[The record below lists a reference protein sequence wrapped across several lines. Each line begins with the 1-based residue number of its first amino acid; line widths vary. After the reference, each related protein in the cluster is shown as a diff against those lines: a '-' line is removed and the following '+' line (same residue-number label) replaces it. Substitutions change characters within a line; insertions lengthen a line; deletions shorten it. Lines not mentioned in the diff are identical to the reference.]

1 MLDELEIV
9 VVAGDGGPGC
19 LSFRREK
26 YVPKGGPDGG
36 DGGDGGS
43 VWLVADNSL
52 SSLHHLSGFADFAAE
67 KGRQGGAKNMTGR
80 RGADKEL
87 HVPVGTLVED
97 AELGHRLADLK
108 EEGDRVEV
116 ARGGRRGRGN
126 KAFATATNRTPRQ
139 CEPGMPG
146 ERRRLK
152 LVLKL
157 IADVGLVGLPNA
169 GKSTLLSVLSRA
181 RPRVAA
187 YPFTTLEPSLG
198 IVELERARSSAS
210 GAGEWGQSFVM
221 ADIPGLVEGASQGKG
236 LGHQFLRH
244 IERTRVLLFLVDCS
258 ELAGLDPVEAYRVV
272 ESEVETYSSELATRP
287 RLVAATKIEDQAA
300 EQRASELAASLDVPV
315 VPISS
320 ATRKG
325 LDELVPQLFR
335 LVQAAR

>member
-26 YVPKGGPDGG
+26 YVPRGGPDGG

-43 VWLVADNSL
+43 VWLVADHGL
-52 SSLHHLSGFADFAAE
+52 SSLHHLSGYADFAAE

-108 EEGDRVEV
+108 EHGDRVEV

-126 KAFATATNRTPRQ
+126 KAFATSTNRTPRQ
-139 CEPGMPG
+139 FEPGMPG
-146 ERRRLK
+146 ERRSVK

-198 IVELERARSSAS
+198 IVEVARSRGG
-210 GAGEWGQSFVM
+210 GAGAESWGQSFVM
-221 ADIPGLVEGASQGKG
+221 ADIPGLVEGASEGKG

-258 ELAGLDPVEAYRVV
+258 ELAGQDPVEAYRVV
-272 ESEVETYSSELATRP
+272 EAEVSSYSSELTTRP
-287 RLVAATKIEDQAA
+287 RLVAATKIEDDAA
-300 EQRASELAASLDVPV
+300 RARADELSAALDVPV
-315 VPISS
+315 LPISS
-320 ATRKG
+320 ASRQG
-325 LDELVPQLFR
+325 LDT
-335 LVQAAR
+335 LVQKLFTLVQGLR